1 VHLHCLASPFLEYHD
16 FISDRVTLLKW
27 CLEFCY
33 SSQVKALA
41 PEFYDH
47 LPYHTSWS
55 KVYMDYIFRTDVN
68 PFNRVKREPV
78 GSKKAN

>member
-1 VHLHCLASPFLEYHD
+1 LNFPLA
-16 FISDRVTLLKW
+16 
-27 CLEFCY
+27 
-33 SSQVKALA
+33 SQVKAAA

-55 KVYMDYIFRTDVN
+55 KVYLDYIFRTDVN
-68 PFNRVKREPV
+68 PFNRVKREPA